1 MTANSEKKLQE
12 EHKTKKDSGEKSTTE
27 TEQKKTPAVSSQQ
40 KNSQQENNFTKN
52 NSGKSNSTKN
62 KNDSVLPLPEM
73 AKDDL
78 EGLSEEGKDI
88 LKAGKNLK
96 QKMKEEQMEEKST
109 KSIRDQHSE
118 LEEQLRREHFST
130 LNAEKSPEYAVQLS
144 QQPIDKIYHEMT
156 SLYQT
161 AGEKGYLSQEEQR
174 RVQNLVSAVEKKV
187 QDAEEHRYD
196 LTEEA
201 AAVAGITRQIGAKL
215 RGLYKGNVEGYH
227 ATYRFD

>member
-1 MTANSEKKLQE
+1 MADNSKKKLNE
-12 EHKTKKDSGEKSTTE
+12 EHKAKKEKVEKSVKE
-27 TEQKKTPAVSSQQ
+27 TEQKKTPATSSQQ
-40 KNSQQENNFTKN
+40 KNTPTESNSRKN
-52 NSGKSNSTKN
+52 NSPE
-62 KNDSVLPLPEM
+62 NDSIKNNSALPLPEM

-96 QKMKEEQMEEKST
+96 QKVKEEQVEEKPTRST
-109 KSIRDQHSE
+109 RDQHSE

-130 LNAEKSPEYAVQLS
+130 LNAGKSPEYAVQLS
-144 QQPIDKIYHEMT
+144 QQPIGKIYQEMN

-161 AGEKGYLSQEEQR
+161 AGEKGYLNQEEQR

-215 RGLYKGNVEGYH
+215 RGLYKGNSESYH
-227 ATYRFD
+227 TEYRFD